1 MQILRVETRDYEVDQ
16 HPDECPC
23 CHHAVKPG
31 LLVAT
36 FSDEDKVIEVAFK
49 CPRHKCS
56 RIFVAIFEKRYMH
69 TGYVSNAFYL
79 RATFPRNP
87 VAPTVA
93 EEVAKV
99 SPQFV
104 KIFTQASQAE
114 AFGLGEVAGVGYR
127 KALEFLVKDYCVT
140 KSPGKE
146 DDVKKRP
153 LAQVIENYVDNENVK
168 QCAKRAVW
176 LGNDET
182 HYVRTWVDKD
192 IKDLKLLIKLTVG
205 WIEHAIITE
214 LLIADMQKQ

>member
-1 MQILRVETRDYEVDQ
+1 MFEYSNHFTLRV
-16 HPDECPC
+16 
-23 CHHAVKPG
+23 
-31 LLVAT
+31 
-36 FSDEDKVIEVAFK
+36 
-49 CPRHKCS
+49 
-56 RIFVAIFEKRYMH
+56 
-69 TGYVSNAFYL
+69 
-79 RATFPRNP
+79 TFPANP
-87 VAPTVA
+87 VAPLIPQ
-93 EEVAKV
+93 EVAKV

-104 KIFTQASQAE
+104 EIFTQASKAE
-114 AFGLGEVAGVGYR
+114 AFNLGAVAGVGYR

-153 LAQVIENYVDNENVK
+153 LAQVIEAYVDNENIK

-182 HYVRTWVDKD
+182 HYVRTWIDKD

-214 LLIADMQKQ
+214 KLIEDMQKQ

>member
-1 MQILRVETRDYEVDQ
+1 MHMLKVDTSVYGVDQ

-23 CHHAVKPG
+23 CHHAITPG
-31 LLVAT
+31 FIASI
-36 FSDEDKVIEVAFK
+36 FSVETRVIDAAFR

-56 RIFVAIFEKRYMH
+56 RMFIAIFERVLMQGGSY
-69 TGYVSNAFYL
+69 SDRFYL
-79 RATFPRNP
+79 RSTFPASP
-87 VAPTVA
+87 VAPSIPD
-93 EEVAKV
+93 EVAKI

-104 KIFTQASQAE
+104 QIFTQASKAE

-127 KALEFLVKDYCVT
+127 KALEYLVKDYCVT
-140 KSPGKE
+140 KSPDKE

-153 LAQVIENYVDNENVK
+153 LGQVVDVYVDNENIK

-182 HYVRTWVDKD
+182 HYVRTWIDKD

>member
-1 MQILRVETRDYEVDQ
+1 MQSLRVGANVHNIDRN
-16 HPDECPC
+16 PDECPY
-23 CHHAVKPG
+23 CHHAISASFVDAINVDSDKGIDAAYRCPKHDC
-31 LLVAT
+31 LRLFVAV
-36 FSDEDKVIEVAFK
+36 FSKVRVSAVDYSDHYVFRVAF
-49 CPRHKCS
+49 P
-56 RIFVAIFEKRYMH
+56 A
-69 TGYVSNAFYL
+69 
-79 RATFPRNP
+79 NP
-87 VAPTVA
+87 VAPSVP

-104 KIFTQASQAE
+104 EIFTQASKAE
-114 AFGLGEVAGVGYR
+114 AFGLEAVAGVGYR

-140 KSPGKE
+140 KSPDKE

-153 LAQVIENYVDNENVK
+153 LGQVIDVYVDNENIK

-182 HYVRTWVDKD
+182 HYVRTWIEKD
-192 IKDLKLLIKLTVG
+192 VRDLKLLIKLTVG